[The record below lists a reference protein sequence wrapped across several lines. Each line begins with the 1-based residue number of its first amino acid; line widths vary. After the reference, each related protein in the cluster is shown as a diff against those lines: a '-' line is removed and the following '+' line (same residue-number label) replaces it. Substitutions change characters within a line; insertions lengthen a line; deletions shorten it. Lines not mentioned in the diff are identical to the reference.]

1 MSFIRSIKA
10 KLLLRVLPLC
20 LGPLL
25 VISVYSYYL
34 AKDQITEDR
43 VKLYLEE
50 IAQGVADS
58 IHRML
63 LETYEDVLA
72 LSFHQEFR
80 GVLRGQP
87 DQAEAQRLLDSM
99 VLIYKIFDLIILYD
113 EEGRIVLVSQVDRRK
128 LSEIPEELSLPL
140 DKVQALRGRSLAQ
153 YQGGEWL
160 RRVLDLQYFAFLDWH
175 SSALVQRVYPYD
187 DEDIALQ
194 YNLGFASPVVDLETG
209 ESLGGVLALMNWQ
222 FVQSDILDD
231 IERRLDTQDLQTGYA
246 FMFGRD
252 SDTIIGH
259 KYRANRRH
267 RSGQGQMVEQ
277 SPNNYGK
284 RLVEDLGLHDLQAAV
299 ARRDASFQ
307 YQYPVGTDKISG
319 LAEVDAENR
328 LADIFGERLGW
339 VCGVGIDNDEIFGT
353 VYDLR
358 KAIIFVALFSAVLVV
373 FLVFST
379 AESISVP
386 LRELRIGAARIS
398 GGDFS
403 ERVSAKGADEIAEL
417 ASTFNEMAAS
427 LEERSR
433 ALLELNRN
441 LEEKVQ
447 ERTRELEERNT
458 EVKKAYRE
466 LQETQVQLIQSEK
479 MASLGQLVAGIAHE
493 IKNPLNFIYGNTD
506 FLKQYV
512 GDLKRLIGQLEEIL
526 PDSEEAQTR
535 VDALKDQINYQ
546 FLSEDLDTLIAN
558 FEEGAKRIHAIIGDL
573 RTFSRLDTDQLRSVD
588 IREPIDL
595 ALNLLR
601 NQYRDRIRIHKE
613 FADLP
618 LVECDPGKISQ
629 VVMNLL
635 VNACHAIPEQGDIW
649 VRTARRDGSA
659 LIEIED
665 NGKGIDQ
672 EHLNKVFEPFFTT
685 KPVGK
690 GTGLGLSISY
700 GIIQQHKGKIE
711 VESRPGKGTRFRVEL
726 PFKS

>member
-63 LETYEDVLA
+63 LETSEDVWSMSL
-72 LSFHQEFR
+72 HQEFR
-80 GVLRGQP
+80 QVLQRG
-87 DQAEAQRLLDSM
+87 AQRDKAQALLDSM
-99 VLIYKIFDLIILYD
+99 VLIYKTFDLIVIFD
-113 EEGRIVLVSQVDRRK
+113 QEGRIVMVNHADRRK
-128 LSEIPEELSLPL
+128 LTEDLEKQSLPL
-140 DKVQALRGRSLAQ
+140 QEVNALKGRSLAD

-160 RRVLDLQYFAFLDWH
+160 RRIRQPAFAFLDWH
-175 SSALVQRVYPYD
+175 SSSLVQQVYPYE

-194 YNLGFASPVVDLETG
+194 YNLGFAAPIIDYETAQP
-209 ESLGGVLALMNWQ
+209 LGGVLALMNWRFIQ
-222 FVQSDILDD
+222 DDILDD
-231 IERRLDTQDLQTGYA
+231 IEIRLDRQDLQTGYA
-246 FMFGRD
+246 FLFGQD

-259 KYRANRRH
+259 KYRANRAK
-267 RSGQGQMVEQ
+267 GDLGGPQEQ
-277 SPNNYGK
+277 AVNNYGK
-284 RLVEDLGLHDLQAAV
+284 RLVEDLGLDSLQAAV
-299 ARRDASFQ
+299 ARREPSFQ

-319 LAEVDAENR
+319 LAAIDAEDR
-328 LADIFGERLGW
+328 LMVTFGHPLQW
-339 VCGVGIDNDEIFGT
+339 VVGVGIDNDEIFGT

-358 KAIIFVALFSAVLVV
+358 KAIIFVALVSAVLVV

-386 LRELRIGAARIS
+386 LRELRVGAARIS

-403 ERVSAKGADEIAEL
+403 ERVAVKGADEISEL
-417 ASTFNEMAAS
+417 AATFNEMAAS

-441 LEEKVQ
+441 LEAKVQ
-447 ERTRELEERNT
+447 ERTRELEERNA

-512 GDLKRLIGQLEEIL
+512 GDLKRLISQLEEVL
-526 PDSEEAQTR
+526 PEGGEIQEK
-535 VDALKDQINYQ
+535 VDALKEEINYK
-546 FLSEDLDTLIAN
+546 FLTEDLETLIHN

-588 IREPIDL
+588 IREPINL

-601 NQYRDRIRIHKE
+601 NQYRDRIRIHKD

-635 VNACHAIPEQGDIW
+635 VNACHAIPDSGDIW
-649 VRTARRDGSA
+649 VRTSGRNGAA
-659 LIEIED
+659 VIEIED
-665 NGKGIDQ
+665 NGQGIDE

-711 VESRPGKGTRFRVEL
+711 VDSRPGKGTRFSVEL